1 MPIKVQCPNC
11 QAYLSAPEE
20 LVGQQARCI
29 NCDEVVTVPPPDE
42 AGASDLGDAPT
53 FAADRKRLVIVI
65 AGAVAIVVIVAVLLK
80 SFGVF

>member
-11 QAYLSAPEE
+11 ETYLSAPEE

-42 AGASDLGDAPT
+42 AWESDSDGASTGVLDKKKL
-53 FAADRKRLVIVI
+53 III
-65 AGAVAIVVIVAVLLK
+65 AGAVAIIVIVVVALK
-80 SFGVF
+80 ALKVF